1 MRLLTVALLGCLAAA
16 AALAAGGRAADECH
30 GIQQCISVP
39 GPWVVV
45 PAHGTALFHLACP
58 RGRSVVGGLDA
69 VATSPDVRVS
79 FDGRLGAPVQPGV
92 TTTRFALFRAVSVAA
107 HVQAFQPWLGCIP
120 AQGGGGRSTVSA
132 RVGPPGASLA
142 LHSLL
147 VAATAGTVSTGRVA
161 CAGAERFVDAWHTLV
176 FRTKQPP
183 QLSLA
188 SLVRARHR
196 VAGRQAIVV
205 AVAAETLP
213 AGARAA
219 VQVGVECA
227 P

>member
-1 MRLLTVALLGCLAAA
+1 MRLLPVALVACLAAA
-16 AALAAGGRAADECH
+16 AALAGRGSAANECH

-45 PAHGTALFHLACP
+45 PAHGSALYQLSCP

-92 TTTRFALFRAVSVAA
+92 TTTRFALFRAVSVSA

-132 RVGPPGASLA
+132 RVGPTGPSLV
-142 LHSLL
+142 LHSLV
-147 VAATAGTVSTGRVA
+147 VAATAGEAQSGRVS
-161 CAGAERFVDAWHTLV
+161 CAPDERFVDAWHAVV
-176 FRTKQPP
+176 FRTRQPP
-183 QLSLA
+183 RLSLA

-196 VAGRQAIVV
+196 VVGRQAIVV